1 MYAIFKVGDYEVDI
15 VYMNERIGKA
25 LEQDSF
31 NYIDEGS
38 SKVPATISEVFGVL
52 VGIISWDCKKDRGR
66 RINKEIIGAVLLVKP
81 VLY

>member
-52 VGIISWDCKKDRGR
+52 VGIIS
-66 RINKEIIGAVLLVKP
+66 
-81 VLY
+81 